1 MTDERLWFLLKHEF
15 RLWHRGPQGL
25 PAQWPIYA
33 FMAGTML
40 LSALFMWAL
49 NHFQIFHLSADSP
62 PDEALWIAGSIV
74 NAFLFVTLIGFFADK
89 RYRKLEQ
96 QTRNWLHSTP
106 LPSRISFAS
115 KVLQP
120 ILTASA
126 TSGNLILLTYSVPLA
141 IFFQS
146 PRLFFGIHLTATTF
160 SMVAVSLDFWSLYAA
175 VKWGN
180 SILWKIL
187 QKAYVLFIVGLCLF
201 LVGMEFGFGGIFPSA
216 DLQQIVIEQSKRG
229 NILGSDSWLWFPARA
244 VFLDPLPTALWVAAG
259 IGLTWLTIQVL
270 HRPLSFDLQS
280 TLSSQKQIT
289 STAKTPQ
296 QFQGNLLYLLA
307 LRDWKRLIGSY
318 GLLSILLMLVSYGA
332 LFYLPGKDLFDN
344 AIKLAISGV
353 IVPAFAASLLTHSG
367 FADDPMKDLLRASP
381 ISISKAKTYKLLA
394 ALIPVWIAL
403 LPFIITVGILGK
415 PWASIAALGFAATTS
430 HAFLRAWNAC
440 PIKSTEISDIF
451 SFSDLDAG
459 CRDRTLSR
467 IEGLSSFFW
476 FIIPMFLLIGQ
487 IPGGLF
493 FLIFEGL
500 ILFCAYRRNQ
510 KLGDSWSVG

>member
-1 MTDERLWFLLKHEF
+1 VTDERLWFLLRHEF

-25 PAQWPIYA
+25 PAQWPLYA

-49 NHFQIFHLSADSP
+49 NRFQFVSFSANSP
-62 PDEALWIAGSIV
+62 PDGALWIAGSFV
-74 NAFLFVTLIGFFADK
+74 NASLFFGLIGTFLVRQRATV
-89 RYRKLEQ
+89 EQ
-96 QTRNWLHSTP
+96 QMRNWLHSTP

-115 KVLQP
+115 AVLHP
-120 ILTASA
+120 ILTSA
-126 TSGNLILLTYSVPLA
+126 VSGNIFLLIYSIPLA
-141 IFFQS
+141 VIFLS
-146 PRLFFGIHLTATTF
+146 PRLFAGIHLTATALV
-160 SMVAVSLDFWSLYAA
+160 MVSVSLGFWGLHAS
-175 VKWGN
+175 VRWGD
-180 SILWKIL
+180 SILWKML
-187 QKAYVLFIVGLCLF
+187 QKACYFSLVGLYLCIFGLPLGLGGRF
-201 LVGMEFGFGGIFPSA
+201 LPSER
-216 DLQQIVIEQSKRG
+216 VIEIVMEQAKRG
-229 NILGSDSWLWFPARA
+229 NILGGDSWLWFPARA
-244 VFLDPLPTALWVAAG
+244 VFLDPLPSIIWMTVG
-259 IGLTWLTIQVL
+259 VCMTWLTIQFL

-280 TLSSQKQIT
+280 TLSPQKLVT
-289 STAKTPQ
+289 SKINTPQ
-296 QFQGNLLYLLA
+296 QFQGNLLYLLV
-307 LRDWKRLIGSY
+307 LRDWKRLMSGP
-318 GLLSILLMLVSYGA
+318 GFLSVILMLASYVA
-332 LFYLPGKDLFDN
+332 LFYLPGKTLVDN
-344 AIKLAISGV
+344 AVNLAISGV
-353 IVPAFAASLLTHSG
+353 IVPALASSLLTHSG

-403 LPFIITVGILGK
+403 LPFVITVGILGK

-440 PIKSTEISDIF
+440 PIKSTVISDIF

-467 IEGLSSFFW
+467 IEGLSSFLW
-476 FIIPMFLLIGQ
+476 FIIPMLLLAGQ

-493 FLIFEGL
+493 FLLFEGF